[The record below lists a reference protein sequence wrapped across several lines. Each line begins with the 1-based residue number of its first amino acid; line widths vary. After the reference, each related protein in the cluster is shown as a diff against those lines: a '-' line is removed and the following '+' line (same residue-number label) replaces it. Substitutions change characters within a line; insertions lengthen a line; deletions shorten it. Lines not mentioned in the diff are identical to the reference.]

1 MDMGTLTLPQ
11 WLIKPIDEF
20 ATEFSRLVQVGR
32 KHLAESRVVFTGLAR
47 NCAAPLAGNL
57 AKVEEYGECCGEWRC
72 HVETND
78 NVDTTVAVLEQF
90 AAKWPQASFR
100 DRTLNRQQFGAE
112 FAGPRTQA
120 LAEYRTSCQEWA
132 VKQRADIV
140 VVVDFDAWG
149 GCPPEN
155 FFAAIGQ
162 FYETPDAY
170 GMAAVSLFEADMQG
184 KWQWM
189 HYDCWA
195 LRLNSYWDDYT
206 AGVGGWKYGFLPP
219 VGSAPIPVRSAF
231 GGMAI
236 YDPVFFGTGVYDG
249 SDCEHVTFHKSVAAR
264 SKLKLYLC
272 PSLRMLMHWN
282 LNDAT
287 HSADSV

>member
-1 MDMGTLTLPQ
+1 MDMGTLTLPE
-11 WLIKPIDEF
+11 WLLKPVREF
-20 ATEFSRLVQVGR
+20 ESEYRRLVEVGR
-32 KHLAESRVVFTGLAR
+32 KYLAESRVVFTGLAR
-47 NCAAPLAGNL
+47 NCAPHLAGNL
-57 AKVEEYGECCGEWRC
+57 TRLEQYGADCGEWRC

-78 NVDTTVAVLEQF
+78 NVDATPAVLEEF
-90 AAKWPQASFR
+90 ARKWPQASFR

-120 LAEYRTSCQEWA
+120 LAEYRTACQEWA
-132 VKQRADIV
+132 TAQRPDIV
-140 VVVDFDAWG
+140 VVLDFDAWG

-155 FFAAIGQ
+155 FFAAVGNY
-162 FYETPDAY
+162 YETPDAY
-170 GMAAVSLFEADMQG
+170 GMSAVSLFQAELHGA
-184 KWQWM
+184 WHWL

-206 AGVGGWKYGFLPP
+206 AGVGGWKYGVLPP
-219 VGSAPIPVRSAF
+219 VGSPPGPVGSAC
-231 GGMAI
+231 GGMTI
-236 YDPVFFGTGVYDG
+236 YDPMFFGAGVYDG
-249 SDCEHVTFHKSVAAR
+249 SDCEHVTFHRSIADR

-282 LNDAT
+282 LNDAK